1 MILNFY
7 NATKSYTAMALST
20 FSNIQLKIDD
30 TKLYTIPIVFA
41 NMSRLK
47 SKLLKPDKSFTYR
60 APIFSLEVDIDAQ
73 SSINRMTNPM
83 LRRKVIEIDNTKLGI
98 TYNDKPCDY
107 LVTLNVVADT
117 MTSLTNIV
125 EGINAMFY
133 HNVLYATYKTPL
145 GDEIRTPMKLED
157 IGFSP
162 DNMDDVPEG
171 DRLLEAT
178 FMIRIEGVVH
188 SNYNTQSSKITDIE
202 FLITNYNK
210 EVDNLIER
218 FSITA

>member
-60 APIFSLEVDIDAQ
+60 TPIFGLEVDIDAQ
-73 SSINRMTNPM
+73 SSITRMTNPV
-83 LRRKVIEIDNTKLGI
+83 LRRKIVQLDNDRIGI
-98 TYNDKPCDY
+98 TYNDKPCDF
-107 LVTLNVVADT
+107 LITLNVVADT

-125 EGINAMFY
+125 EGINSMFY
-133 HNVLYATYKTPL
+133 HNVLYSTYKTPF
-145 GDEIRTPMKLED
+145 GDELRIPMKLED

-162 DNMDDVPEG
+162 DNMDDIPEG

-188 SNYNTQSSKITDIE
+188 SNYNSTNSKIKNID
-202 FLITNYNK
+202 FLITDYNK
-210 EVDNLIER
+210 EIDNLIER
-218 FSITA
+218 YSITA